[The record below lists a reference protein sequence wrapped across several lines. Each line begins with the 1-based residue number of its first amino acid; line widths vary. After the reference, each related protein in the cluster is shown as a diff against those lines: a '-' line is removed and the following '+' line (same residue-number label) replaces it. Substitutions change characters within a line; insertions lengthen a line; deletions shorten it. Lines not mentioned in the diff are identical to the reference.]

1 MASATPPTT
10 SSPGSTRELKT
21 EARGLMD
28 EAKQVARDRVGE
40 QQRAAATGVGDF
52 ARALRD
58 AAQKSGDGQ
67 GGTLSARA
75 AEMAA
80 ERLERLSTSLNNRDL
95 DSVVRDA
102 ESFARREP
110 LLFFGAA
117 IAAGFIAMRLMKDAA
132 PSSDEISRRM

>member
-1 MASATPPTT
+1 M
-10 SSPGSTRELKT
+10 GELNT
-21 EARGLMD
+21 EARDLLA
-28 EAKQVARDRVGE
+28 EAKGAAREKIGE

-58 AAQKSGDGQ
+58 AAHRSGDGR
-67 GGTLSARA
+67 TLSARA

-80 ERLERLSTSLNNRDL
+80 ERLERLSDNLNKRDL

-117 IAAGFIAMRLMKDAA
+117 IAAGFIAMRLLKDAA